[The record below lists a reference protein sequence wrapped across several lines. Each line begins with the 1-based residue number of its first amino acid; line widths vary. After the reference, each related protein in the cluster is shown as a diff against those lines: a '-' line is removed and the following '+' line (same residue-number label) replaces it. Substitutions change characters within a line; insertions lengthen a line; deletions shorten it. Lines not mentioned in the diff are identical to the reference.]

1 MQVSNFYNEII
12 KGRENL
18 IYYTPNSMSK
28 IFMAKLLDLFLIVLL
43 ISVLLNILDV
53 LTGYIPF
60 LGLTNYG
67 NYINGLTLAEVNSIK
82 SYSVLWNTSYIIQ
95 WFMIL
100 CLMVITYSVFL
111 KSRRSG
117 WLEVIILFNI
127 IFVVM
132 NFLQAC
138 FVNVCPLKLII
149 DNGVMLKFQT
159 INSSSLGNSWFL

>member
-1 MQVSNFYNEII
+1 MEYN
-12 KGRENL
+12 G
-18 IYYTPNSMSK
+18 
-28 IFMAKLLDLFLIVLL
+28 
-43 ISVLLNILDV
+43 
-53 LTGYIPF
+53 
-60 LGLTNYG
+60 
-67 NYINGLTLAEVNSIK
+67 
-82 SYSVLWNTSYIIQ
+82 YIIQ

-117 WLEVIILFNI
+117 WLQVIILFNI

-149 DNGVMLKFQT
+149 DNGVMLKFQV
-159 INSSSLGNSWFL
+159 INSVVLETAGFLLIRVFQGNSSGFF